1 MKKSFVKNFVRARS
15 AKISQGGKCKRGRF
29 SAARFFAAFLAF
41 ALFALVSSCSKKD
54 ERVLYLYNWTYYTP
68 DEVLRDF
75 EKEFNC
81 TVKVD
86 SYASNE
92 EMYSKLRAG
101 AKGYD
106 VVVPS
111 QDYVSIMIRQGM
123 LRELDQSKLTNR
135 VNINPLVLEKAEYDP
150 EMRYAVPYYFGAA
163 GVSVNKTKVPQ
174 GYERSWNIFS
184 DAKFAGHATMMDDM
198 REVMG
203 DALAHLG
210 HDVNSLS
217 DSELDE
223 AEKFITQNWLP
234 NLVKFDAESF
244 GKSFASGDFWLCHGY
259 AEVVYGEVPKE
270 KWEETIDFFI
280 PAEGGA
286 SYLDSMCIL
295 KDAPHYDL
303 ANEFINY
310 IHRPEVYAKFLD
322 AFNFPCFVNLR
333 AAQFMKEEPMY
344 EAEQMN
350 NCTLKID
357 LGEGLD
363 KFNER
368 WQRIRFTD

>member
-1 MKKSFVKNFVRARS
+1 
-15 AKISQGGKCKRGRF
+15 
-29 SAARFFAAFLAF
+29 
-41 ALFALVSSCSKKD
+41 
-54 ERVLYLYNWTYYTP
+54 
-68 DEVLRDF
+68 
-75 EKEFNC
+75 
-81 TVKVD
+81 
-86 SYASNE
+86 
-92 EMYSKLRAG
+92 
-101 AKGYD
+101 
-106 VVVPS
+106 
-111 QDYVSIMIRQGM
+111 M
-123 LRELDQSKLTNR
+123 L
-135 VNINPLVLEKAEYDP
+135 
-150 EMRYAVPYYFGAA
+150 YAVPYYFCAA
-163 GVSVNKTKVPQ
+163 VVSVNKTKVPQ

-295 KDAPHYDL
+295 KDSPHYDL

-333 AAQFMKEEPMY
+333 AAQFMKEKPMY

>member
-1 MKKSFVKNFVRARS
+1 MKKSWVDNLTRLCSAR
-15 AKISQGGKCKRGRF
+15 IF
-29 SAARFFAAFLAF
+29 SAFLALSLC
-41 ALFALVSSCSKKD
+41 ALILCISSCSKKD

-75 EKEFNC
+75 EKEFDC

-106 VVVPS
+106 IVVPS

-123 LRELDQSKLTNR
+123 LRELDQAKLTNR
-135 VNINPLVLEKAEYDP
+135 ANINPVVLEKAEYDP

-163 GVSVNKTKVPQ
+163 GVSVNKTKVSED
-174 GYERSWNIFS
+174 YERSWNIFS

-210 HDVNSLS
+210 YDVNSLS

-223 AEKFITQNWLP
+223 AENFIIQNWLP

-322 AFNFPCFVNLR
+322 AFNFPCFVNLN
-333 AAQFMKEEPMY
+333 AAQFMTEKPMY